1 MSNGS
6 KTTDFL
12 FNAYEKLEH
21 ALWLKGRN
29 RGMERLR

>member
-12 FNAYEKLEH
+12 FNAYAKLEH
-21 ALWLKGRN
+21 ALWLKKRN
-29 RGMERLR
+29 RERGRLR